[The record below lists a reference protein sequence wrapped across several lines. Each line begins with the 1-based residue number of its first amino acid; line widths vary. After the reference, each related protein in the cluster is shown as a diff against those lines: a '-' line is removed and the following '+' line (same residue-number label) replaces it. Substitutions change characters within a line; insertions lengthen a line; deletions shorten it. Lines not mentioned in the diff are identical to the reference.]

1 MPLRQ
6 NHPIDYLLTD
16 PDRPLDDVARKGRGA
31 VSNKSGRFE
40 QQERYAVD
48 DGWTAPGWS
57 EDDELPPL
65 KTSLMR
71 DASRTII
78 ARNNSPDVPFDQSI
92 NPYRGC
98 EHGCIYCFA
107 RPTHAWLGLSPG
119 LDFETKLLFKPDA
132 AALLRRELSDP
143 KYRCKIIAIG
153 TNTDP
158 YQPVERQMRVM
169 RSVLEVLA
177 AFNHPVGIV
186 TKSHLI
192 TRDLDILAPMAHKG
206 LAHAYLSITTLDA
219 KLARD
224 MEPRAS
230 APHRRLDAVEALA
243 KAGIPGG
250 VMTAPMIPGLND
262 HELENI
268 LREAH
273 ARGARSAGYTMLRLP
288 LEIKDLFREWLKTH
302 VPDRAERV
310 MSLVRQMRGGK
321 DYDAEWGKRM
331 KGDGPI
337 AHLLSQRFD
346 NACRK
351 IGINERRFSLDVK
364 QFAVPKE
371 VIAER
376 NGGQMDLF

>member
-1 MPLRQ
+1 M
-6 NHPIDYLLTD
+6 
-16 PDRPLDDVARKGRGA
+16 
-31 VSNKSGRFE
+31 
-40 QQERYAVD
+40 
-48 DGWTAPGWS
+48 
-57 EDDELPPL
+57 
-65 KTSLMR
+65 
-71 DASRTII
+71 
-78 ARNNSPDVPFDQSI
+78 
-92 NPYRGC
+92 
-98 EHGCIYCFA
+98 
-107 RPTHAWLGLSPG
+107 
-119 LDFETKLLFKPDA
+119 
-132 AALLRRELSDP
+132 
-143 KYRCKIIAIG
+143 
-153 TNTDP
+153 
-158 YQPVERQMRVM
+158 
-169 RSVLEVLA
+169 
-177 AFNHPVGIV
+177 GIV

-192 TRDLDILAPMAHKG
+192 TRDIDILAPMARKG

-230 APHRRLDAVEALA
+230 APYRRLDAVEALA

-268 LREAH
+268 LQEART
-273 ARGARSAGYTMLRLP
+273 RGARNAGYTVLRLP
-288 LEIKDLFREWLKTH
+288 LEIKDLFREWLKAH

-331 KGDGPI
+331 RGDGPI
-337 AHLLSQRFD
+337 AELLRQRFD

-351 IGINERRFSLDVK
+351 LGINERRFSLDAK

-371 VIAER
+371 AIAER